1 MRDTDSRE
9 GSWTRCRVVTNGS
22 TTSRKKVLR
31 SHASPLSST
40 LFIIF
45 FFFFLEKL
53 RNRCWLRIKD
63 LSKQTSLEKR
73 TGGPLGWGAPSA
85 GMFEQPLEDT
95 FHEQEDQSPGR
106 KGVVGALPRFPT
118 PSPFPST
125 RALWSNHLQ
134 ARHLGKCDVL
144 TTEQL
149 GSGWHGVP
157 AVSHTWVPIRAAPV
171 QACAL
176 ETKHAS
182 PPPGSVAPPQVLLSA
197 LCPHLAHPTRPPH
210 SQHPLSSEPPPA
222 APHPSGPRWLFC
234 KPRCSVSSSSPWLPV
249 FAGRPGAL
257 CRREP
262 SCCFWG

>member
-1 MRDTDSRE
+1 MQSCDEWVDDKQEEGLEISR
-9 GSWTRCRVVTNGS
+9 V
-22 TTSRKKVLR
+22 
-31 SHASPLSST
+31 SSQ
-40 LFIIF
+40 LHPVHHF

-157 AVSHTWVPIRAAPV
+157 VVSHTWVPIRAAPV

-222 APHPSGPRWLFC
+222 APHPPGPRYSPPPFG
-234 KPRCSVSSSSPWLPV
+234 SSLAV
-249 FAGRPGAL
+249 L
-257 CRREP
+257 
-262 SCCFWG
+262 

>member
-1 MRDTDSRE
+1 M
-9 GSWTRCRVVTNGS
+9 
-22 TTSRKKVLR
+22 R

-45 FFFFLEKL
+45 FFFKEKL

-95 FHEQEDQSPGR
+95 FREQEDQSPGGQ
-106 KGVVGALPRFPT
+106 GVVGALPRCPT

-134 ARHLGKCDVL
+134 ARHLGKFDVL

-149 GSGWHGVP
+149 GSGWHRVP
-157 AVSHTWVPIRAAPV
+157 AVSHTWVPIRT
-171 QACAL
+171 AL

-210 SQHPLSSEPPPA
+210 SQHTLSSEPPPA
-222 APHPSGPRWLFC
+222 APHFFPRDPEPCLPIDGRWHLSGQAHSQRPSPSAPNRPGTPAGLRTRSPPAP
-234 KPRCSVSSSSPWLPV
+234 KPRDKELPV
-249 FAGRPGAL
+249 LLAQRTV
-257 CRREP
+257 
-262 SCCFWG
+262 